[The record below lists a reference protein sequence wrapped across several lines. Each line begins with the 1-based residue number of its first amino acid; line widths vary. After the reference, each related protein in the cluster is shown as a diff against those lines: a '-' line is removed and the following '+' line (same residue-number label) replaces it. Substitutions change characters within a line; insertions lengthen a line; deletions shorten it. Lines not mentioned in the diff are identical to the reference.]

1 MSATICAK
9 DKYCFSNKE
18 IAAFLIAY
26 RDRTAALRKTR
37 PWLHE
42 NLPTVLGIPS
52 WKWTAKWPRIVRLII
67 GKRVVRS
74 FRNITY
80 FQIGKRAIT
89 MVILDIIRDSGKTEE
104 AQKEALEKIME
115 AIAFFEPIPKLQPGN
130 PAGKIDELHKEWA
143 EKLAFQEVKRIKDH
157 LGIPY
162 ND

>member
-9 DKYCFSNKE
+9 DKYGFSNKE
-18 IAAFLIAY
+18 ITAFLIAY
-26 RDRTAALRKTR
+26 RDRAAALRKTR

-42 NLPTVLGIPS
+42 NLPTVLGIPT
-52 WKWTAKWPRIVRLII
+52 WKWTAKWPRIVRLFI
-67 GKRVVRS
+67 GNRSVRS

-80 FQIGKRAIT
+80 CQIGKRAIT

-104 AQKEALEKIME
+104 AQKETLEIIKE
-115 AIAFFEPIPKLQPGN
+115 AIAFFEPIPNLQPGN
-130 PAGKIDELHKEWA
+130 PVGKIDAVHKEWA

-162 ND
+162 KD